1 MILQKTRFWYDISVD
16 QGYGIDRQSTVHG
29 IAGNL
34 RMLQRGLTGDRARI
48 ASGYMDEPGSLQA
61 YLLYYWAVSLYEST
75 LILAELDARHQLPA
89 IHSVLDIGS
98 GPGPAS
104 FAANVFGAEKAF
116 LVDKSEKALA
126 IARNIAAEGR
136 KNVNKNVFLE
146 TSFGIITQCAELEEF
161 RVPQGEAFDLI
172 VASHSLNELWHGA
185 PDWLERRRDFLLRL
199 LPALRPGGVLLI
211 VEPSAHYTS
220 IPLLALRDAL
230 LCSTQAQEN
239 ALVCVGPC
247 PHSQCC
253 PMLAYEGR
261 PCFPNGPG
269 YAPPLVSELARFAGL
284 DRSLLKAHGWRS
296 ERLRSR
302 NSTLCGAPRRTRSV
316 SAAGSSQSPCAT
328 RRGASGTLSVPRKVC
343 SRRFRRPRTMRMPAR
358 SVSSSS
364 PAGPD
369 RGRGA
374 GEARRTSSG
383 PCARNAHAPCDARAA
398 GVAGRRTTGGIGAPY
413 ADVAGRRTMPRPVHV
428 AGRRLQAQRGAQ
440 QARHTR
446 VRRLSQ
452 ASAQKCP
459 PVPYFRYSGFS
470 L

>member
-126 IARNIAAEGR
+126 IARNIAAEGHR
-136 KNVNKNVFLE
+136 NVNKNVFLE

-199 LPALRPGGVLLI
+199 LPALQPGGVLLI

-261 PCFPNGPG
+261 PCFSEWPWD
-269 YAPPLVSELARFAGL
+269 APPLVSELARFAGL
-284 DRSLLKAHGWRS
+284 DRSLLKAAWAAFRKAPPEEPHIMPRTSASSGSIRGRIVSEPMRNKAGRIRYIVCTEEGLLKTISAPQDDADARS
-296 ERLRSR
+296 LGFFQLARGDLIEAEGLE
-302 NSTLCGAPRRTRSV
+302 
-316 SAAGSSQSPCAT
+316 
-328 RRGASGTLSVPRKVC
+328 RRGEHHLGLAHETN
-343 SRRFRRPRTMRMPAR
+343 MRLVMR
-358 SVSSSS
+358 
-364 PAGPD
+364 
-369 RGRGA
+369 
-374 GEARRTSSG
+374 
-383 PCARNAHAPCDARAA
+383 APQ
-398 GVAGRRTTGGIGAPY
+398 G
-413 ADVAGRRTMPRPVHV
+413 
-428 AGRRLQAQRGAQ
+428 
-440 QARHTR
+440 
-446 VRRLSQ
+446 
-452 ASAQKCP
+452 
-459 PVPYFRYSGFS
+459 
-470 L
+470 